1 MSVKIIAEIGINH
14 NGDMIIV
21 KKLIDVAYEAGCNA
35 VKFQKRNI
43 DKVYSK
49 ELLDSDRQSP
59 WGNTQRD
66 QKKGL
71 EFSHNDYL
79 EIDSYCKLK
88 KIEWFASAWDI
99 DSQIFLRNFGCKFNK
114 IASAMI
120 TNNSFI
126 QEVASEKKHT
136 FISTGMS
143 SMQEIKNAVDIFVK
157 ANCPFEL
164 MHTVSTYPMPDSDA
178 NLLCIPMLKK
188 EFNCDVGYS
197 GHETGLSISYA
208 AVALGASSIERHIT
222 IDRAMYG
229 SDQAASIEPHGLRQL
244 VGAIRKIE
252 IALGNG
258 IKIITEGEREIAKK
272 LRAHF

>member
-1 MSVKIIAEIGINH
+1 MSVKIISEIGINH
-14 NGDMIIV
+14 NGDMKIV
-21 KKLIDVAYEAGCNA
+21 KKLIDISSEAGCDA
-35 VKFQKRNI
+35 VKFQKRTINA
-43 DKVYSK
+43 VYSEEILNSK
-49 ELLDSDRQSP
+49 RDSP
-59 WGNTQRD
+59 WGVTQRE
-66 QKKGL
+66 QKEGL
-71 EFSHNDYL
+71 ELTYEDYL
-79 EIDSYCKLK
+79 EIDSYCKSK
-88 KIEWFASAWDI
+88 NINWFASAWDVE
-99 DSQIFLRNFGCKFNK
+99 SQKFLKKFDCKYNK

-120 TNNSFI
+120 VDKNFLK
-126 QEVASEKKHT
+126 QVAQEKKYT

-143 SMQEIKNAVDIFVK
+143 TMDQIRKAVDIFRDES
-157 ANCPFEL
+157 CDFEL

-188 EFNCDVGYS
+188 QFGCNVGYS

-252 IALGNG
+252 KALGDG
-258 IKIITEGEREIAKK
+258 IKKITPEEKEVAKK
-272 LRAHF
+272 LRAHL